1 MKKTCLILVVFAFLV
16 SCASTA
22 QSPEPSLKAG
32 ANAPDFSLVDVSGNP
47 VKLSEFKEKKNIVLI
62 FYTDFREGGNTNWP
76 TCSVQL
82 GELQERLSEIEKLN
96 AEVIAI
102 SSKGDQQDVEKIRRH
117 LGLTFTLIPKPNR
130 KVAEDFGVW
139 NRYRNRAVATIVIDK
154 KGRIRFIEVSNS
166 DDRTSASK
174 IIRELQGI

>member
-62 FYTDFREGGNTNWP
+62 FYTDFREGGNTN
-76 TCSVQL
+76 
-82 GELQERLSEIEKLN
+82 
-96 AEVIAI
+96 
-102 SSKGDQQDVEKIRRH
+102 
-117 LGLTFTLIPKPNR
+117 
-130 KVAEDFGVW
+130 
-139 NRYRNRAVATIVIDK
+139 
-154 KGRIRFIEVSNS
+154 
-166 DDRTSASK
+166 
-174 IIRELQGI
+174 